1 MLIASYHCFIFL
13 IFFIFKILTTL
24 KTAHSDTQSAPV
36 FPHPA
41 WHLFLNDG
49 KRSSPAQFTGSLL
62 ARNFFVPKVFGLGT
76 PQMLHSSFP
85 PMNMNLL
92 PRMRPC
98 HRCIIRLVK
107 SSTGDKTFQESKTFP
122 RKSKR
127 AFPAPVQERSIENNI
142 EKLKFCLCW
151 LQTPRFPPAELC
163 CGNAGDVCSWPDV
176 AGLHRMWHRSVTSVV
191 LASQSQFAGEWN
203 SYPCLSIIPRPQ
215 KLVAFLSPIPWMR
228 SQ

>member
-1 MLIASYHCFIFL
+1 MGRDPPQHNSLGHSLRGISLFRRFL
-13 IFFIFKILTTL
+13 VLE
-24 KTAHSDTQSAPV
+24 
-36 FPHPA
+36 
-41 WHLFLNDG
+41 
-49 KRSSPAQFTGSLL
+49 
-62 ARNFFVPKVFGLGT
+62 
-76 PQMLHSSFP
+76 LHRCSTVHFP
-85 PMNMNLL
+85 PWIWIYCRGCV
-92 PRMRPC
+92 PG